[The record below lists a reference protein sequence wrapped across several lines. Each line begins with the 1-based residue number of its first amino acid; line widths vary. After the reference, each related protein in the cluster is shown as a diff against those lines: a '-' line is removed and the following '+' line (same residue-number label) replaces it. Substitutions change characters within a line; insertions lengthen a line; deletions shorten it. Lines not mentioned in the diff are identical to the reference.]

1 MPYARFYFTDE
12 SEVKDMIVI
21 KSIVILLFLLFLL
34 TSSGNAAN
42 RVIEIYPSNADGT
55 CNEEFENV
63 VNTLLPGDLLVL
75 HGGIYSQTCRR
86 LITGRNGTADAPIIV
101 EAAPGERPVLTR
113 PDNAAHSYPEN
124 NIEIENSSY
133 LIIRGLG
140 FRGGDLGVRFMGAI
154 NHITFEDNEV
164 YETGA
169 NALAL
174 NSGNSDSMVLRR
186 NHIHHTGLD
195 TSSSTTG
202 EGMYLGCNDNTCRIT
217 NSLIEGNYIHHLRST
232 NSGGNDGI
240 EVKVGSY
247 GNVIRDNVI
256 HDTTIGT
263 RYPCIFVYGGGPG
276 LNIVEGN
283 AVWSCGEGIYAVAD
297 ATVRNNI
304 IFSSD
309 VGISSY
315 PHVQVSQM
323 RNLNIVNNT
332 IYGNGECLYARWNSV
347 TNAVLANNAIY
358 CPGTTAVDASGFSN
372 VQVVIR
378 NNYIEGNL
386 AGASIDNQTFF
397 AGGTAATSFIDPETA
412 NLWPQATSVLLGK
425 GALAYSPA
433 IDFNNTSRMDPIDV
447 GAYETNGLPT
457 NPGWRI
463 QQGFKGTA
471 GSDNMAPTVSITN
484 PANGSIV
491 ARKSTVS
498 ITASASDNIGVIRLE
513 FYVNGALQCTDSQAP
528 YGCSWKV
535 PNNGSIKNY
544 RLDAKAYDAAN
555 NVGTATLTVKTR

>member
-1 MPYARFYFTDE
+1 
-12 SEVKDMIVI
+12 
-21 KSIVILLFLLFLL
+21 
-34 TSSGNAAN
+34 
-42 RVIEIYPSNADGT
+42 
-55 CNEEFENV
+55 
-63 VNTLLPGDLLVL
+63 
-75 HGGIYSQTCRR
+75 
-86 LITGRNGTADAPIIV
+86 
-101 EAAPGERPVLTR
+101 
-113 PDNAAHSYPEN
+113 
-124 NIEIENSSY
+124 
-133 LIIRGLG
+133 
-140 FRGGDLGVRFMGAI
+140 
-154 NHITFEDNEV
+154 
-164 YETGA
+164 
-169 NALAL
+169 
-174 NSGNSDSMVLRR
+174 
-186 NHIHHTGLD
+186 
-195 TSSSTTG
+195 
-202 EGMYLGCNDNTCRIT
+202 
-217 NSLIEGNYIHHLRST
+217 LRST
-232 NSGGNDGI
+232 SSGGNDGI

-332 IYGNGECLYARWNSV
+332 IYGNGECLYARWSSV

-386 AGASIDNQTFF
+386 AGASIDNQEFF

-433 IDFNNTSRMDPIDV
+433 IDFNNTSRMDPSDV

-457 NPGWRI
+457 NPGWQI

-484 PANGSIV
+484 PANGAIV

-513 FYVNGALQCTDSQAP
+513 FYINGALQCTDSQAP
-528 YGCSWKV
+528 YGCTWKV

>member
-1 MPYARFYFTDE
+1 
-12 SEVKDMIVI
+12 
-21 KSIVILLFLLFLL
+21 
-34 TSSGNAAN
+34 
-42 RVIEIYPSNADGT
+42 
-55 CNEEFENV
+55 
-63 VNTLLPGDLLVL
+63 
-75 HGGIYSQTCRR
+75 
-86 LITGRNGTADAPIIV
+86 
-101 EAAPGERPVLTR
+101 
-113 PDNAAHSYPEN
+113 
-124 NIEIENSSY
+124 
-133 LIIRGLG
+133 
-140 FRGGDLGVRFMGAI
+140 
-154 NHITFEDNEV
+154 
-164 YETGA
+164 
-169 NALAL
+169 
-174 NSGNSDSMVLRR
+174 
-186 NHIHHTGLD
+186 
-195 TSSSTTG
+195 
-202 EGMYLGCNDNTCRIT
+202 
-217 NSLIEGNYIHHLRST
+217 
-232 NSGGNDGI
+232 
-240 EVKVGSY
+240 
-247 GNVIRDNVI
+247 
-256 HDTTIGT
+256 
-263 RYPCIFVYGGGPG
+263 
-276 LNIVEGN
+276 
-283 AVWSCGEGIYAVAD
+283 
-297 ATVRNNI
+297 
-304 IFSSD
+304 
-309 VGISSY
+309 
-315 PHVQVSQM
+315 M

-332 IYGNGECLYARWNSV
+332 IYGNGECLYARWSSV

-386 AGASIDNQTFF
+386 AGASIDNQEFF

-457 NPGWRI
+457 NPGWQI
-463 QQGFKGTA
+463 QQGFKATA

-513 FYVNGALQCTDSQAP
+513 FYINGALQCTDSQAP

-555 NVGTATLTVKTR
+555 NVGTANLIVKTR

>member
-1 MPYARFYFTDE
+1 MPYARFYLTDE
-12 SEVKDMIVI
+12 SEVTDMIVI
-21 KSIVILLFLLFLL
+21 KSIVSLLFLLSLL

-101 EAAPGERPVLTR
+101 EAAAGERPVLTR

-195 TSSSTTG
+195 TSSPTTG

-232 NSGGNDGI
+232 SSGGNDGI

-283 AVWSCGEGIYAVAD
+283 AVWSCGEGIYAVSD

-309 VGISSY
+309 TGISSF

-332 IYGNGECLYARWNSV
+332 IYENGECLYARWSSV

-378 NNYIEGNL
+378 NNYTEGTL
-386 AGASIDNQTFF
+386 QEPALTIKSSLPVELRRPLSSIQKRQISGRRRLLSCLVKGLLRI
-397 AGGTAATSFIDPETA
+397 APQLTSTTHLEWIR
-412 NLWPQATSVLLGK
+412 LTS
-425 GALAYSPA
+425 AP
-433 IDFNNTSRMDPIDV
+433 TRRMDCLRTQD
-447 GAYETNGLPT
+447 G
-457 NPGWRI
+457 
-463 QQGFKGTA
+463 K
-471 GSDNMAPTVSITN
+471 SSKVS
-484 PANGSIV
+484 
-491 ARKSTVS
+491 
-498 ITASASDNIGVIRLE
+498 
-513 FYVNGALQCTDSQAP
+513 
-528 YGCSWKV
+528 KV
-535 PNNGSIKNY
+535 PPVRTPLLQRFRSRIP
-544 RLDAKAYDAAN
+544 RMDQS
-555 NVGTATLTVKTR
+555 

>member
-1 MPYARFYFTDE
+1 
-12 SEVKDMIVI
+12 
-21 KSIVILLFLLFLL
+21 
-34 TSSGNAAN
+34 
-42 RVIEIYPSNADGT
+42 
-55 CNEEFENV
+55 
-63 VNTLLPGDLLVL
+63 
-75 HGGIYSQTCRR
+75 
-86 LITGRNGTADAPIIV
+86 
-101 EAAPGERPVLTR
+101 
-113 PDNAAHSYPEN
+113 
-124 NIEIENSSY
+124 
-133 LIIRGLG
+133 
-140 FRGGDLGVRFMGAI
+140 MGAI

-232 NSGGNDGI
+232 SSGGNDGI

-332 IYGNGECLYARWNSV
+332 IYGNGECLYARWSSV

-386 AGASIDNQTFF
+386 AGASIDNQ
-397 AGGTAATSFIDPETA
+397 
-412 NLWPQATSVLLGK
+412 
-425 GALAYSPA
+425 
-433 IDFNNTSRMDPIDV
+433 
-447 GAYETNGLPT
+447 
-457 NPGWRI
+457 
-463 QQGFKGTA
+463 GFKDTA

-484 PANGSIV
+484 PANGSTV

-513 FYVNGALQCTDSQAP
+513 FYINGALQCTDSQAP

>member
-1 MPYARFYFTDE
+1 MATVAIAVAVR
-12 SEVKDMIVI
+12 S
-21 KSIVILLFLLFLL
+21 
-34 TSSGNAAN
+34 AAN

-63 VNTLLPGDLLVL
+63 VNTLLPGDVLVL

-86 LITGRNGTADAPIIV
+86 LITGRNGTPEAPIII
-101 EAAPGERPVLTR
+101 EAAPGETPILTR
-113 PDNAAHSYPEN
+113 PDNATHSYPEN

-133 LIIRGLG
+133 LIIRGLS
-140 FRGGDLGVRFMGAI
+140 FRGGDIGVRFMGAI
-154 NHITFEDNEV
+154 DHITFEYNEV

-202 EGMYLGCNDNTCRIT
+202 EGMYLGCNGNTCRIT
-217 NSLIEGNYIHHLRST
+217 NSLIEGNYIHDLRAT

-247 GNVIRDNVI
+247 ANIIRDNVI

-263 RYPCIFVYGGGPG
+263 RYPCIFVYGGGVDV
-276 LNIVEGN
+276 NIVEGN
-283 AVWSCGEGIYAVAD
+283 AMWNCGEAIYAVAD
-297 ATVRNNI
+297 AVVRNNI

-309 VGISSY
+309 VGIASY

-323 RNLNIVNNT
+323 RNLTIVNNT
-332 IYGNGECLYARWNSV
+332 IYGNGGCLHARWSSV

-358 CPGTTAVDASGFSN
+358 CPGTTAADASGFTN
-372 VQVVIR
+372 AQVVIR
-378 NNYIEGNL
+378 NNYIEGNV
-386 AGASIDNQTFF
+386 AGASIDNQQFF
-397 AGGTAATSFIDPETA
+397 AGGTSAAAFIDPGSA
-412 NLWPQATSVLLGK
+412 NFWPQPTSILLGK
-425 GALAYSPA
+425 GDPAYSSA
-433 IDFNNTSRMDPIDV
+433 VDFNNTPRIVPIDV
-447 GAYETNGLPT
+447 GAYETNGLLS
-457 NPGWRI
+457 NPGWQI

-471 GSDNMAPTVSITN
+471 DSDTIAPTVSITS

-498 ITASASDNIGVIRLE
+498 ITASASDNIDVIRVE
-513 FYVNGALQCTDSQAP
+513 FYTNGALRCTDTEAP
-528 YGCSWKV
+528 YSCTWKV

-555 NVGTATLTVKTR
+555 NVGTATLTLKTR